1 MRIYSVE
8 EPMIDRQEARSDAQP
23 ALRLWPA
30 VVILSLQLFTRF
42 LLPVLAP
49 ETLQVAVIGGLLGG
63 PLLAIWWLF
72 FSRAPKRERLIAL
85 AVVPI
90 ALWAGFSLSDASIAT
105 GMQGMMFF
113 IYTMPLISAAFVLW
127 AVLSRRF
134 AGAARLTTMVVA
146 ICLGSMGMTFVRSG
160 GFSSALDS
168 DMTWRW
174 AATAEDKLVSAT
186 RNEPKTALTAE
197 ELSASPI
204 TWPGF
209 RGQGR
214 DGVVHGSHIAT
225 DWASAPPRT
234 IWRRPIGPG
243 WSSFA
248 VRGKFL
254 FTQEQRGEEELVS
267 CYRLDSG
274 QPVWHHGDM
283 ARFWEANAGAG
294 PRGTPTLDGDEVYT
308 LGATGLLNALRV
320 ADGSVIWSRDIAAE
334 TGAETPIWGFSAS
347 PLVLGDLVLA
357 AAAGDLIAC
366 DRLTGAVRWKSA
378 RAGTG
383 YSSPQMLTLAGVPQ
397 ILQQSAEG
405 VASFDPTS
413 GQQLWRYDWE
423 GYPIV
428 QPQAFE
434 GDLLLSVSQGSG
446 LRRLSCKR
454 DGENWTLQER
464 WTSKAFKPYFNDFAI
479 KDGHAYGFDGSVL
492 ACIDLASGER
502 RWKGGRYGNGQMLLL
517 ADQALMLVLGEKG
530 QLALVEAKP
539 TGFKEVA
546 RAEALAGITWNHPVL
561 VDGLLIVRNGK
572 EMSAIQ
578 L

>member
-23 ALRLWPA
+23 TLRLWPA
-30 VVILSLQLFTRF
+30 VVILALQFFTRF

-134 AGAARLTTMVVA
+134 AGAARLTTMIVA
-146 ICLGSMGMTFVRSG
+146 ICLGSIGMTFVRSG

-186 RNEPKTALTAE
+186 RNEPKMALTAE

-214 DGVVHGSHIAT
+214 DGVVHGSHIGT

-234 IWRRPIGPG
+234 LWRRPIGPG

-320 ADGSVIWSRDIAAE
+320 ADGSVIWRRDIAAE

-413 GQQLWRYDWE
+413 GQQLWHYDWE

-454 DGENWTLQER
+454 EGENWTLQER